1 MTNLLRLASGLIIF
15 SFVCCHLINHIFG
28 LISIE
33 VMETARGYLLWVWH
47 TLPGTVVFGGAAIV
61 HISIAVRSIYIRR
74 TLRLPAWEWAQIM
87 LGLAIPPF
95 LFKHVLGTR
104 VLELTYGVKV
114 NYPLVLA
121 FQWVLDPVNAFI
133 QITALI
139 LAWTHACIGL
149 HFWLRTKVWY
159 ASVQAYLAL
168 AAIMIPTLAM
178 AGYISA
184 GNRLLAELE
193 AGTRSIPQ
201 ILSQAGVTPQTTAE
215 LQPILVAG
223 YVVIG
228 FILITPFILREGRE
242 AFQKFSSLPIL
253 KLSNGRE
260 FPIDPGA
267 SVLEV
272 LRAHRVPHASVCGGR
287 GRCTTCRVQVVEG
300 LEHLPP
306 PEGVEAR
313 ALDQIQATKATR
325 LACQIR
331 PVHTISVVPMLPP
344 KITPTEFL
352 RQGGFQGHE
361 TIVTCIFVD
370 IRGWTTMS
378 EEKLPYDA
386 LFILNQFFSEMNQII
401 TESKGH
407 FSQFT
412 GDGLMALYGLHTIN
426 SSEGARQAV
435 QAAGAMLHR
444 IENLN
449 DMMRSVLTHELRIGI
464 GIHTGEAIV
473 GRIGPPGSQIITA
486 IGDTINITARLE
498 GLSKDYGVP
507 LILSKETAE
516 AAGLNVAGTHA
527 EKVVLRGREKP
538 IECYKFESVP
548 KGGSLCRSK
557 I

>member
-1 MTNLLRLASGLIIF
+1 MINTLRLTSGLVIF
-15 SFVCCHLINHIFG
+15 TFVCCHLINHIFG

-33 VMETARGYLLWVWH
+33 AMENARGYLLWIWR
-47 TLPGTVVFGGAAIV
+47 TLPGTVVFGTAAVV

-74 TLRLPAWEWAQIM
+74 TLRLPAWEWTQII

-95 LFKHVLGTR
+95 LFKHVLATR
-104 VLELTYGVKV
+104 FQELAYGIKV
-114 NYPLVLA
+114 NYPLVLS
-121 FQWVLDPVNAFI
+121 FHWVLDPVNALI
-133 QITALI
+133 QITVLI

-149 HFWLRTKVWY
+149 HFWLRTKAWY
-159 ASVQAYLAL
+159 ARVQAYMTL

-193 AGTRSIPQ
+193 TGSRSIPE
-201 ILSQAGVTPQTTAE
+201 IFIQAGVTPQTTAE
-215 LQPILVAG
+215 LQQIIGAG

-228 FILITPFILREGRE
+228 ILFTAPFILRKVRE
-242 AFQKFSSLPIL
+242 AFQKFSSTPTL
-253 KLSNGRE
+253 KLFNGRE

-300 LEHLPP
+300 LDFLPP
-306 PEGVEAR
+306 PAGVEAI
-313 ALDQIQATKATR
+313 ALARIQATTSTR

-331 PVHTISVVPMLPP
+331 PRHSLSVVPMLPP
-344 KITPTEFL
+344 TIKPTEFL

-361 TIVTCIFVD
+361 TLVTCMFVD

-378 EEKLPYDA
+378 EKKMPYDA
-386 LFILNQFFSEMNQII
+386 LFILNQFFSEMNEII
-401 TESKGH
+401 TESNGH

-412 GDGLMALYGLHTIN
+412 GDGLMALYGLKDSK
-426 SSEGARQAV
+426 SSAGARAAV
-435 QAAGAMLHR
+435 LAASAMLQR
-444 IENLN
+444 MANLN
-449 DMMRSVLTHELRIGI
+449 EVMRCVLTHELRIGI

-473 GRIGPPGSQIITA
+473 GKMGPPGSQIITA

-498 GLSKDYGVP
+498 GMSKEYGVP
-507 LILSKETAE
+507 LIISRETAE
-516 AAGLNVAGTHA
+516 AAEVNLSGVPT
-527 EKVVLRGREKP
+527 ERVVLRGRENTV
-538 IECYKFESVP
+538 ECFIMKEAP
-548 KGGSLCRSK
+548 KWAK
-557 I
+557 T